1 MEYYSAIQKNTFKS
15 VPMMWME
22 PEPIIQSEVSQKV
35 KHKCSILMYV
45 YVYVYIYRVS
55 LVAQWQRIRLQM
67 QETQV
72 QSLIQEDPPGEGNGN
87 PLQCSCLGNPVDKGA
102 WRDTVRGVAESQT

>member
-1 MEYYSAIQKNTFKS
+1 MNLDLPSFQIQTFTAQNF
-15 VPMMWME
+15 P
-22 PEPIIQSEVSQKV
+22 VSTENAF
-35 KHKCSILMYV
+35 LMFDMRYFNR
-45 YVYVYIYRVS
+45 RVS

-87 PLQCSCLGNPVDKGA
+87 PLQCSCLGHPVDKGA
-102 WRDTVRGVAESQT
+102 WRDTVRGVAESLTWLSD